1 VLAKYPNLRAT
12 PSRDPAE
19 RTEWNLRD
27 SDACLILVGAG
38 GVAVSSGTALAE
50 NLAARTG
57 RPLLVIQLGAPH
69 AVG

>member
-19 RTEWNLRD
+19 RTEW
-27 SDACLILVGAG
+27 ILVGAG